1 MGYRMKRLTIAL
13 IALGTMYQGSL
24 AQTPVRTVEI
34 VAYGIYTADLQSATR
49 DSQGVLQNLS
59 ANFRRETATTNVP
72 AQIGVRFGFEYK
84 LVGKPA
90 GKTFSLKKVTVFP
103 PEGLRSPTV
112 AQPLQHSDTTVT
124 AKLGEKTYVGY
135 RFDDPWE
142 LVPGPWRIELW
153 DGDRKV
159 AEQAFTV
166 TAPSTR

>member
-1 MGYRMKRLTIAL
+1 MKRLTIAL
-13 IALGTMYQGSL
+13 IALGAMCQSSF
-24 AQTPVRTVEI
+24 AQTQIKTVEI

-49 DSQGVLQNLS
+49 DSHGVLQNLS
-59 ANFRRETATTNVP
+59 TNFRRETATTNVP

-84 LVGKPA
+84 VVGKPA
-90 GKTFSLKKVTVFP
+90 GKIVSLKKVTVFP

-112 AQPLQHSDTTVT
+112 AQPLQHSDITVT
-124 AKLGEKTYVGY
+124 PKIGEKTYVGY

-159 AEQAFTV
+159 AERIFTV